1 MIFKS
6 LKAKIQYGNYWIGH
20 LVVKK
25 KLKIIKDAKY
35 YDAIARIEQLST
47 SDRVLCQR
55 KCPSD
60 FIHPKSIRVSFS
72 DSVNWF

>member
-1 MIFKS
+1 MTFKS
-6 LKAKIQYGNYWIGH
+6 LKANIQYGNYWIGH

-25 KLKIIKDAKY
+25 KIIKDAKY
-35 YDAIARIEQLST
+35 YDAIARIEQLSI

-55 KCPSD
+55 KCHSD

-72 DSVNWF
+72 DSVNWLKK